1 MLMNFATFGVP
12 YALHPGI
19 AVGE

>member
-1 MLMNFATFGVP
+1 MNFATFGVP

-19 AVGE
+19 FLYA